1 MKKLYMTIA
10 ATLAISFALYTTTYA
25 QISEEGKPLS
35 FTKSYSKTQ
44 QRVSDIPTYMLPL
57 INNDSELQRAEQI
70 KKECPTCKKEYY
82 GTGIDVNIDLKN
94 VAVYHELSDGS
105 KLWFYKFKSET
116 AHSLQFYFDNFYLP
130 PGAKLFFYNADKSMM
145 LGAFTERNNITEKK
159 FLTQPIKGNEITIEY
174 YEPANSTTAMHIFRV
189 IHDFVGFF
197 QKLGP
202 YGNSGTCHVDV
213 NCPEGYGWEMEAKA
227 VSLLLIYDNSWNLQG
242 SCSGT
247 LLNNANQDGTPYY
260 LTAQH
265 CFDGNSDC
273 ALGGGSDSDPTYTV
287 YLFNH
292 QTGYCNGDDM
302 AAPTTMSV
310 TGATLLING
319 AVTDYAWLQLSSTPP
334 ASYNV
339 CYAGWDKNNAY
350 PTSPVTG
357 IHHPGGDVKK
367 ICREYDPVTLVDNP
381 LCAWTNSHWQAASWD
396 IGSTKQ
402 GSSGSALFNSNHR
415 VVGSLS
421 AGGAE
426 CSVTINDKYG
436 RFDATW
442 SDGLLNLELDP
453 NNTGITTLDTYC
465 PVNYCG
471 YTTLTAS
478 SGTVTDGSGGND
490 YANMSN
496 CKWLIQPSA
505 AGVNSIT
512 LNFTSFNTENGFDS
526 VIVYDGFNYWA
537 PILGSFTGI
546 SIPSS
551 VTSTGCEMFIRFVSD
566 DSFTAPG
573 FSANYTTNIPCSGT
587 TNLTAAS
594 GSITDGSGA
603 NNYGCSANCKWLIQP
618 SGATSITLNFTSFS
632 TENGYDFVKIYDGS
646 TTASPLLGSYSGT
659 SLPPTQTSSGGSM
672 LVHFTSDGS
681 VQQGGFSA
689 NYTATGNAPVA
700 NFTANTTSGTAPLTV
715 NFDDLSSNSP
725 TTWSWSFTGATLSSS
740 TSQNPTNIVYNS
752 SGTYAV
758 TLTASNSW
766 GNDTETKTNYIT
778 VNSPVG
784 ISENTYVSN
793 FSVYPNPNPGLFMVE
808 FTTLKSI
815 DIRLKVL
822 NVLGQ
827 EVFDEATIN
836 AHHGAFI
843 KQIDLRTFSKGVYT
857 LLLQTSGG
865 QITQKIIVE

>member
-1 MKKLYMTIA
+1 MKTIIT
-10 ATLAISFALYTTTYA
+10 TLLVSIIAVNSMYA
-25 QISEEGKPLS
+25 QISEGGKPFS
-35 FTKSYSKTQ
+35 FTKKFSKLNP
-44 QRVSDIPTYMLPL
+44 RNIEVPTYVLPE
-57 INNDSELQRAEQI
+57 INNAEQI
-70 KKECPTCKKEYY
+70 QKAQRAKEQCNCEKGYY
-82 GTGIDVNIDLKN
+82 GTGISVDINLLDVATPNVLK
-94 VAVYHELSDGS
+94 DGS
-105 KLWFYKFKSET
+105 KLWRYKFKSES
-116 AHSLQFYFDNFYLP
+116 AHSLSFYFDKFQVP
-130 PGAKLFFYNADKSMM
+130 QGAKLFFYNTDKSMV
-145 LGAFTERNNITEKK
+145 LGAFTNKNEGK
-159 FLTQPIKGNEITIEY
+159 FATQPIIGNEIIIEY
-174 YEPANSTTAMHIFRV
+174 YEPANVTNTDIHIFRV
-189 IHDFVGFF
+189 IHDFLGFF
-197 QKLGP
+197 PEMGP
-202 YGNSGTCHVDV
+202 YGNSGSCEVDV
-213 NCPEGYGWEMEAKA
+213 NCPTGYGWEKEARA
-227 VSLLLIYDNSWNLQG
+227 VSLMLIYDTGWNLQG
-242 SCSGT
+242 FCSGA
-247 LLNNANQDGTPYY
+247 LLNNQLQDGSPYY

-265 CFDGNSDC
+265 CLDGNSDC
-273 ALGGGSDSDPTYTV
+273 ALGGVSDTDPAYCIFV
-287 YLFNH
+287 FNH
-292 QTGYCNGDDM
+292 QTNYCDGDDM
-302 AAPTTMSV
+302 AAPTTMSI
-310 TGATLLING
+310 TGATLLWDG
-319 AVTDYAWLQLSSTPP
+319 AITEYAWLQLSSTPP
-334 ASYNV
+334 SSYNV
-339 CYAGWDKNNAY
+339 CYAGWDKNSVY
-350 PTSPVTG
+350 PTTPVTG
-357 IHHPGGDVKK
+357 IHHPAGDVKK
-367 ICREYDPVTLVDNP
+367 ICVEYDTPLLIDNP
-381 LCAWTNSHWQAASWD
+381 ICTGYTNSHWLANDWD
-396 IGSTKQ
+396 IGSTTG
-402 GSSGSALFNSNHR
+402 GSSGSPLFNSAHR
-415 VVGSLS
+415 VVGSVTAS
-421 AGGAE
+421 NGYTE
-426 CSVTINDKYG
+426 CDPLKGSSYG
-436 RFDATW
+436 RFDGTW
-442 SDGLLNLELDP
+442 TDGDLNLELDP
-453 NNTGITTLDTYC
+453 SNTGITTLDTYC

-471 YTTLTAS
+471 FATLTTS
-478 SGTVTDGSGGND
+478 SGTITDGSGGNN
-490 YANMSN
+490 YSNMSN

-512 LNFTSFNTENGFDS
+512 LNFSAFNTENGYDS
-526 VIVYDGFNYWA
+526 IIVYDGSDYWA
-537 PILGSFTGI
+537 PVLGSFTGT
-546 SIPSS
+546 SLPPS
-551 VTSTGCEMFIRFVSD
+551 VTSTGCEMFIRFISD
-566 DSFTAPG
+566 ESVTAPG
-573 FSANYTTNIPCSGT
+573 FSANYTTNIPCSGQ

-603 NNYGCSANCKWLIQP
+603 NDYGCSADCKWLIQP